1 MRRRV
6 EIDHL
11 HLRIKGVPLHHVR
24 EALNGLGDQVL
35 RQLADQESLRRAT
48 GKPRI
53 DALHVNTIRVERTI
67 NAGRLRTTV
76 ARALSDSLR
85 GQVERG
91 SPPEA

>member
-6 EIDHL
+6 KIDRL
-11 HLRIKGVPLHHVR
+11 HLRIRGVPLHRVR

-35 RQLADQESLRRAT
+35 RQLADQESLRRTT
-48 GKPRI
+48 GKQRI
-53 DALHVNTIRVERTI
+53 DTLQVNTIQVERAI
-67 NAGRLRTTV
+67 NAERLRTTV

-85 GQVERG
+85 SQVERG